1 MSLFDTITHR
11 RNIYKAIYAL
21 DSYICER
28 NLLSVED
35 LKCYYQLKD
44 KFDFDGTIKDVIE
57 KCQKK
62 LEKILNEEND
72 DFFTVSVYYKIKKL
86 KDENGKQLV
95 TYRPLHTAS
104 LIDQICMAALLIPLM
119 FDDSKGVRNKSELSR
134 MIPHNFFGNMP
145 SESVDSL
152 FMNWTEKYR
161 QYSKIIQ
168 DKSREYLKTRE
179 YDTVINFDLADFFPS
194 IDQARM
200 YNFILNLLVPKYP
213 DKDDLKTLK
222 KAIVKLLYFKIQED
236 SLRGWM
242 DVYYPNTDTTSF
254 KEVFMN
260 RGIAQGLPQS
270 YFFGNLCM
278 IDIAGKMASTEELK
292 QADAYFYVDDS
303 VIFAKEIDQRNF
315 ETLITKLN
323 NIIKESP
330 AKCDNQPEL
339 SQVYLDFQKKID
351 YQIKFH
357 EDKKSTICTIE
368 EAFNGMEGLFLVQR
382 PVSMGGW
389 IYGNIDEVDE
399 HVSLKKLNAL
409 QTVVENQLLKVK
421 EEQEKDPNKK
431 QWGETRIKWLSRYLK
446 YFIYRQRRLKLIING
461 QFDESMKAEFYD
473 HFHITTL
480 GMETNENRDKAVKE
494 IFNKFE
500 EEIFQAEIGMF
511 AKAMTFDD
519 LKEFCHNIQSFDKI
533 LASYNCPN
541 ERNFKALYYY
551 KTTELLEQTHFLQQ
565 TDSYASL
572 KQLLLLTLPFQ
583 NIEVF
588 LDAIYQNRT
597 VNEKGFWGKQ
607 TFLSGDK
614 EERKKEEK
622 NEYWIELPDW
632 VDFIFNNSSEFK
644 RKILNCCFSLACR
657 IRVEDS
663 LTILHTDLKPVKYY
677 ELRILSIL
685 RNRKC
690 NCEDFFHFLQH
701 LDYKDVNEKMEIDVG
716 ILEALT
722 IFRQRVQDPMK
733 IDRLIQTHRLVKS
746 LWHNGSKFLNAYTLH
761 NHEHAINLIKNV
773 VRMVNNIDF
782 LNIKSTD
789 YFLLFQACYLHDIS
803 MVIHPN
809 IASFNESNPDSEVL
823 ISQWMDEMLK
833 IENDVTRTFKEG
845 HFSLAEIF
853 QLRKKIGRLQV
864 EAFQKVFNFFEN
876 KVRSTH
882 PQDSAKYIRSWQ
894 KGILSHLSE
903 VEADTIA
910 KVSESHGWDSIH
922 VYSLKSEAK
931 EELVSIKYM
940 MILIR
945 MADLLDL
952 ANDRIDYYLLKQNRS
967 QMSLLSRFHWI
978 SHLISDGYKLDVEFN
993 PIKGVPLDEHPIEEN
1008 IYVDIF
1014 LNTEIMA
1021 AMAVNE
1027 EPCLNIRATKGLCN
1041 SSSNPLKK
1049 EGTQQECIQYE
1060 LFKDNRRC
1068 NSDLVRIDGT
1078 GKKCPFLCIWIQKK
1092 HEWLFAEL
1100 AELKYYL
1107 NSVNSNLI
1115 KSDIKVR
1122 FFYSN
1127 LQPFDSEFYDDIRSY
1142 LQKS

>member
-194 IDQARM
+194 IDPARM

-278 IDIAGKMASTEELK
+278 IDIADKMASTEELK

-303 VIFAKEIDQRNF
+303 VIFAKGIDQRNF

-572 KQLLLLTLPFQ
+572 KQLLLLTFPFQ
-583 NIEVF
+583 NYRGV
-588 LDAIYQNRT
+588 LGCN
-597 VNEKGFWGKQ
+597 
-607 TFLSGDK
+607 LS
-614 EERKKEEK
+614 EP
-622 NEYWIELPDW
+622 YC
-632 VDFIFNNSSEFK
+632 K
-644 RKILNCCFSLACR
+644 RKR
-657 IRVEDS
+657 
-663 LTILHTDLKPVKYY
+663 
-677 ELRILSIL
+677 
-685 RNRKC
+685 
-690 NCEDFFHFLQH
+690 FLGET
-701 LDYKDVNEKMEIDVG
+701 NIP
-716 ILEALT
+716 
-722 IFRQRVQDPMK
+722 FRR
-733 IDRLIQTHRLVKS
+733 
-746 LWHNGSKFLNAYTLH
+746 
-761 NHEHAINLIKNV
+761 
-773 VRMVNNIDF
+773 
-782 LNIKSTD
+782 
-789 YFLLFQACYLHDIS
+789 
-803 MVIHPN
+803 
-809 IASFNESNPDSEVL
+809 
-823 ISQWMDEMLK
+823 
-833 IENDVTRTFKEG
+833 
-845 HFSLAEIF
+845 
-853 QLRKKIGRLQV
+853 
-864 EAFQKVFNFFEN
+864 
-876 KVRSTH
+876 
-882 PQDSAKYIRSWQ
+882 
-894 KGILSHLSE
+894 
-903 VEADTIA
+903 
-910 KVSESHGWDSIH
+910 
-922 VYSLKSEAK
+922 
-931 EELVSIKYM
+931 
-940 MILIR
+940 
-945 MADLLDL
+945 
-952 ANDRIDYYLLKQNRS
+952 
-967 QMSLLSRFHWI
+967 
-978 SHLISDGYKLDVEFN
+978 
-993 PIKGVPLDEHPIEEN
+993 
-1008 IYVDIF
+1008 
-1014 LNTEIMA
+1014 
-1021 AMAVNE
+1021 
-1027 EPCLNIRATKGLCN
+1027 
-1041 SSSNPLKK
+1041 
-1049 EGTQQECIQYE
+1049 
-1060 LFKDNRRC
+1060 
-1068 NSDLVRIDGT
+1068 
-1078 GKKCPFLCIWIQKK
+1078 
-1092 HEWLFAEL
+1092 
-1100 AELKYYL
+1100 
-1107 NSVNSNLI
+1107 
-1115 KSDIKVR
+1115 
-1122 FFYSN
+1122 
-1127 LQPFDSEFYDDIRSY
+1127 
-1142 LQKS
+1142 

>member
-194 IDQARM
+194 IDPARM

-278 IDIAGKMASTEELK
+278 IDIADKMASTEELK

-551 KTTELLEQTHFLQQ
+551 Q
-565 TDSYASL
+565 
-572 KQLLLLTLPFQ
+572 
-583 NIEVF
+583 
-588 LDAIYQNRT
+588 
-597 VNEKGFWGKQ
+597 
-607 TFLSGDK
+607 
-614 EERKKEEK
+614 
-622 NEYWIELPDW
+622 
-632 VDFIFNNSSEFK
+632 
-644 RKILNCCFSLACR
+644 
-657 IRVEDS
+657 
-663 LTILHTDLKPVKYY
+663 
-677 ELRILSIL
+677 
-685 RNRKC
+685 
-690 NCEDFFHFLQH
+690 
-701 LDYKDVNEKMEIDVG
+701 
-716 ILEALT
+716 
-722 IFRQRVQDPMK
+722 
-733 IDRLIQTHRLVKS
+733 
-746 LWHNGSKFLNAYTLH
+746 
-761 NHEHAINLIKNV
+761 
-773 VRMVNNIDF
+773 
-782 LNIKSTD
+782 
-789 YFLLFQACYLHDIS
+789 
-803 MVIHPN
+803 
-809 IASFNESNPDSEVL
+809 
-823 ISQWMDEMLK
+823 
-833 IENDVTRTFKEG
+833 
-845 HFSLAEIF
+845 
-853 QLRKKIGRLQV
+853 
-864 EAFQKVFNFFEN
+864 
-876 KVRSTH
+876 
-882 PQDSAKYIRSWQ
+882 
-894 KGILSHLSE
+894 
-903 VEADTIA
+903 
-910 KVSESHGWDSIH
+910 
-922 VYSLKSEAK
+922 
-931 EELVSIKYM
+931 
-940 MILIR
+940 
-945 MADLLDL
+945 
-952 ANDRIDYYLLKQNRS
+952 
-967 QMSLLSRFHWI
+967 
-978 SHLISDGYKLDVEFN
+978 
-993 PIKGVPLDEHPIEEN
+993 
-1008 IYVDIF
+1008 
-1014 LNTEIMA
+1014 
-1021 AMAVNE
+1021 
-1027 EPCLNIRATKGLCN
+1027 
-1041 SSSNPLKK
+1041 
-1049 EGTQQECIQYE
+1049 
-1060 LFKDNRRC
+1060 
-1068 NSDLVRIDGT
+1068 
-1078 GKKCPFLCIWIQKK
+1078 
-1092 HEWLFAEL
+1092 
-1100 AELKYYL
+1100 
-1107 NSVNSNLI
+1107 
-1115 KSDIKVR
+1115 
-1122 FFYSN
+1122 
-1127 LQPFDSEFYDDIRSY
+1127 
-1142 LQKS
+1142 

>member
-194 IDQARM
+194 IDPARM

-278 IDIAGKMASTEELK
+278 IDIADKMASTEELK

-303 VIFAKEIDQRNF
+303 VIFAKGIDQRNF

-533 LASYNCPN
+533 LASYNCSN

-551 KTTELLEQTHFLQQ
+551 KTTELLEQTHFLQ
-565 TDSYASL
+565 
-572 KQLLLLTLPFQ
+572 
-583 NIEVF
+583 
-588 LDAIYQNRT
+588 
-597 VNEKGFWGKQ
+597 
-607 TFLSGDK
+607 
-614 EERKKEEK
+614 
-622 NEYWIELPDW
+622 
-632 VDFIFNNSSEFK
+632 
-644 RKILNCCFSLACR
+644 
-657 IRVEDS
+657 
-663 LTILHTDLKPVKYY
+663 
-677 ELRILSIL
+677 
-685 RNRKC
+685 
-690 NCEDFFHFLQH
+690 
-701 LDYKDVNEKMEIDVG
+701 
-716 ILEALT
+716 
-722 IFRQRVQDPMK
+722 
-733 IDRLIQTHRLVKS
+733 
-746 LWHNGSKFLNAYTLH
+746 
-761 NHEHAINLIKNV
+761 
-773 VRMVNNIDF
+773 
-782 LNIKSTD
+782 
-789 YFLLFQACYLHDIS
+789 
-803 MVIHPN
+803 
-809 IASFNESNPDSEVL
+809 
-823 ISQWMDEMLK
+823 
-833 IENDVTRTFKEG
+833 
-845 HFSLAEIF
+845 
-853 QLRKKIGRLQV
+853 
-864 EAFQKVFNFFEN
+864 
-876 KVRSTH
+876 
-882 PQDSAKYIRSWQ
+882 
-894 KGILSHLSE
+894 
-903 VEADTIA
+903 
-910 KVSESHGWDSIH
+910 
-922 VYSLKSEAK
+922 
-931 EELVSIKYM
+931 
-940 MILIR
+940 
-945 MADLLDL
+945 
-952 ANDRIDYYLLKQNRS
+952 
-967 QMSLLSRFHWI
+967 
-978 SHLISDGYKLDVEFN
+978 
-993 PIKGVPLDEHPIEEN
+993 
-1008 IYVDIF
+1008 
-1014 LNTEIMA
+1014 
-1021 AMAVNE
+1021 
-1027 EPCLNIRATKGLCN
+1027 
-1041 SSSNPLKK
+1041 
-1049 EGTQQECIQYE
+1049 
-1060 LFKDNRRC
+1060 
-1068 NSDLVRIDGT
+1068 
-1078 GKKCPFLCIWIQKK
+1078 
-1092 HEWLFAEL
+1092 
-1100 AELKYYL
+1100 
-1107 NSVNSNLI
+1107 
-1115 KSDIKVR
+1115 
-1122 FFYSN
+1122 
-1127 LQPFDSEFYDDIRSY
+1127 
-1142 LQKS
+1142 

>member
-194 IDQARM
+194 IDPARM
-200 YNFILNLLVPKYP
+200 YNSILNLLVPKYP

-278 IDIAGKMASTEELK
+278 IDIADKMASTEELK

-303 VIFAKEIDQRNF
+303 VIFAKGIDQRNF

-431 QWGETRIKWLSRYLK
+431 QWGKTRIKWLSRYLK

-551 KTTELLEQTHFLQQ
+551 Q
-565 TDSYASL
+565 
-572 KQLLLLTLPFQ
+572 
-583 NIEVF
+583 
-588 LDAIYQNRT
+588 
-597 VNEKGFWGKQ
+597 
-607 TFLSGDK
+607 
-614 EERKKEEK
+614 
-622 NEYWIELPDW
+622 
-632 VDFIFNNSSEFK
+632 
-644 RKILNCCFSLACR
+644 
-657 IRVEDS
+657 
-663 LTILHTDLKPVKYY
+663 
-677 ELRILSIL
+677 
-685 RNRKC
+685 
-690 NCEDFFHFLQH
+690 
-701 LDYKDVNEKMEIDVG
+701 
-716 ILEALT
+716 
-722 IFRQRVQDPMK
+722 
-733 IDRLIQTHRLVKS
+733 
-746 LWHNGSKFLNAYTLH
+746 
-761 NHEHAINLIKNV
+761 
-773 VRMVNNIDF
+773 
-782 LNIKSTD
+782 
-789 YFLLFQACYLHDIS
+789 
-803 MVIHPN
+803 
-809 IASFNESNPDSEVL
+809 
-823 ISQWMDEMLK
+823 
-833 IENDVTRTFKEG
+833 
-845 HFSLAEIF
+845 
-853 QLRKKIGRLQV
+853 
-864 EAFQKVFNFFEN
+864 
-876 KVRSTH
+876 
-882 PQDSAKYIRSWQ
+882 
-894 KGILSHLSE
+894 
-903 VEADTIA
+903 
-910 KVSESHGWDSIH
+910 
-922 VYSLKSEAK
+922 
-931 EELVSIKYM
+931 
-940 MILIR
+940 
-945 MADLLDL
+945 
-952 ANDRIDYYLLKQNRS
+952 
-967 QMSLLSRFHWI
+967 
-978 SHLISDGYKLDVEFN
+978 
-993 PIKGVPLDEHPIEEN
+993 
-1008 IYVDIF
+1008 
-1014 LNTEIMA
+1014 
-1021 AMAVNE
+1021 
-1027 EPCLNIRATKGLCN
+1027 
-1041 SSSNPLKK
+1041 
-1049 EGTQQECIQYE
+1049 
-1060 LFKDNRRC
+1060 
-1068 NSDLVRIDGT
+1068 
-1078 GKKCPFLCIWIQKK
+1078 
-1092 HEWLFAEL
+1092 
-1100 AELKYYL
+1100 
-1107 NSVNSNLI
+1107 
-1115 KSDIKVR
+1115 
-1122 FFYSN
+1122 
-1127 LQPFDSEFYDDIRSY
+1127 
-1142 LQKS
+1142 

>member
-1 MSLFDTITHR
+1 MSLFDTITHQ

-194 IDQARM
+194 IDPARM

-278 IDIAGKMASTEELK
+278 IDIADKMASTEELK

-421 EEQEKDPNKK
+421 EEQEKDLNKK

-533 LASYNCPN
+533 LASYNF
-541 ERNFKALYYY
+541 RMSAI
-551 KTTELLEQTHFLQQ
+551 
-565 TDSYASL
+565 L
-572 KQLLLLTLPFQ
+572 KRCIT
-583 NIEVF
+583 
-588 LDAIYQNRT
+588 
-597 VNEKGFWGKQ
+597 
-607 TFLSGDK
+607 
-614 EERKKEEK
+614 
-622 NEYWIELPDW
+622 
-632 VDFIFNNSSEFK
+632 
-644 RKILNCCFSLACR
+644 
-657 IRVEDS
+657 IR
-663 LTILHTDLKPVKYY
+663 
-677 ELRILSIL
+677 L
-685 RNRKC
+685 RNYWNKPIFC
-690 NCEDFFHFLQH
+690 NKQ
-701 LDYKDVNEKMEIDVG
+701 
-716 ILEALT
+716 
-722 IFRQRVQDPMK
+722 
-733 IDRLIQTHRLVKS
+733 
-746 LWHNGSKFLNAYTLH
+746 
-761 NHEHAINLIKNV
+761 
-773 VRMVNNIDF
+773 
-782 LNIKSTD
+782 
-789 YFLLFQACYLHDIS
+789 
-803 MVIHPN
+803 
-809 IASFNESNPDSEVL
+809 IA
-823 ISQWMDEMLK
+823 ML
-833 IENDVTRTFKEG
+833 
-845 HFSLAEIF
+845 
-853 QLRKKIGRLQV
+853 
-864 EAFQKVFNFFEN
+864 
-876 KVRSTH
+876 
-882 PQDSAKYIRSWQ
+882 P
-894 KGILSHLSE
+894 
-903 VEADTIA
+903 
-910 KVSESHGWDSIH
+910 
-922 VYSLKSEAK
+922 
-931 EELVSIKYM
+931 
-940 MILIR
+940 
-945 MADLLDL
+945 
-952 ANDRIDYYLLKQNRS
+952 
-967 QMSLLSRFHWI
+967 
-978 SHLISDGYKLDVEFN
+978 
-993 PIKGVPLDEHPIEEN
+993 
-1008 IYVDIF
+1008 
-1014 LNTEIMA
+1014 
-1021 AMAVNE
+1021 
-1027 EPCLNIRATKGLCN
+1027 
-1041 SSSNPLKK
+1041 
-1049 EGTQQECIQYE
+1049 
-1060 LFKDNRRC
+1060 
-1068 NSDLVRIDGT
+1068 
-1078 GKKCPFLCIWIQKK
+1078 
-1092 HEWLFAEL
+1092 
-1100 AELKYYL
+1100 
-1107 NSVNSNLI
+1107 
-1115 KSDIKVR
+1115 
-1122 FFYSN
+1122 
-1127 LQPFDSEFYDDIRSY
+1127 
-1142 LQKS
+1142 